1 MVKLGALS
9 LKGPK
14 GRREF
19 LGGGRHR
26 ADKDKDGGNGQG
38 RGFWKRAPLG
48 QGFKLCLLITQT
60 AGAGPP
66 TTLLPHSCV
75 VDPSPACLPALD

>member
-9 LKGPK
+9 LKGLK

-26 ADKDKDGGNGQG
+26 ADKDKVGGNGQG
-38 RGFWKRAPLG
+38 RSMGWVLGGGVTGG
-48 QGFKLCLLITQT
+48 QGKET
-60 AGAGPP
+60 
-66 TTLLPHSCV
+66 
-75 VDPSPACLPALD
+75 

>member
-9 LKGPK
+9 LKGLK

-26 ADKDKDGGNGQG
+26 ADKDKVGGNGQG
-38 RGFWKRAPLG
+38 RGMGWVLGGGVTGG
-48 QGFKLCLLITQT
+48 QGKET
-60 AGAGPP
+60 
-66 TTLLPHSCV
+66 
-75 VDPSPACLPALD
+75 

>member
-9 LKGPK
+9 LKGLK

-38 RGFWKRAPLG
+38 RGLGWVLGGGVTGG
-48 QGFKLCLLITQT
+48 QGPGAVIT
-60 AGAGPP
+60 
-66 TTLLPHSCV
+66 
-75 VDPSPACLPALD
+75 